1 MRGRILFVIRV
12 DPADERIASEVL
24 SELLTFA
31 AFDVPVSVL
40 VLDRAARL
48 LSKEISPALSGMMAS
63 LDLYGIKDIFV
74 ERESL
79 EKVGNPL
86 NSLPDGTTLLDQ
98 SEVALFFRR
107 YDSIYGS

>member
-1 MRGRILFVIRV
+1 MFVIRV

-79 EKVGNPL
+79 EKVGDPL

-107 YDSIYGS
+107 YNSIYGS